1 LVIANFIKMKTKDW
15 FTDWFNTPYYH
26 VLYKDRNN
34 EEALLF
40 MKNITTFLALPKTT
54 HILDLPCGK
63 GRHAVF
69 LNSLGYKV
77 TGGDLS
83 KNSIKYA
90 QEFENDSLNFSVH
103 DMRKPFN
110 HQYNAVFNLF
120 TSFGYF
126 EDDKDDILI
135 LQNIKDGLK
144 KDGVFVFDF
153 LNAEFVK
160 ATLVAKETKIVDGVT
175 FNITREIRDGFIL
188 KNISFFADDENHS
201 YTERV
206 KYLDAKKMKAY
217 FQKVGFT
224 IINIFGNYNLS
235 NFDAQTS
242 KRLILVAK

>member
-1 LVIANFIKMKTKDW
+1 LVIANFIKMKKKDW

>member
-1 LVIANFIKMKTKDW
+1 MKKKDW

-63 GRHAVF
+63 GRHSVF
-69 LNSLGYKV
+69 LNSLGYQV

-90 QEFENDSLNFSVH
+90 QEFENDTLNFSVH

-110 HQYNAVFNLF
+110 NQYNAVFNLF

-126 EDDKDDILI
+126 EDDQDDILI

-144 KDGVFVFDF
+144 NDGVFVFDF

-160 ATLVAKETKIVDGVT
+160 ATLVDKETKIVDGIT
-175 FNITREIRDGFIL
+175 FNIKREIKDGFIL

-217 FQKVGFT
+217 FEKAGFT
-224 IINIFGNYNLS
+224 ITNIFGNYKLS
-235 NFDAQTS
+235 NFDVQTS